1 MELLF
6 DIGPDRVPLEHP
18 DQPLDSGSISAS
30 LQSHDWS
37 ESPLGPP
44 IGWSSSLKTLMATV
58 LPAKAQIVL
67 FWGPQF
73 VALYNDA
80 YAPSIGAKHPRAL
93 GRPAVE
99 NWTELWD
106 DLEPLLRGVRETGET
121 FSAKDRPFYIERH
134 GHGETVYFDVSYSA
148 VRETDGSVGGVLCIV
163 TETTERVQFERRQAF
178 LLALGQALPASLEPE
193 QIEASALRRL
203 AEALGA
209 ARVFYGED
217 NGDGVSFSVHRDHAQ
232 DVRSAAGVH
241 RYRDFGNGLLAA
253 LRAGQTV
260 ARANIAG
267 EAGLS
272 VGEAALCAEL
282 DLAAALY
289 VPVVRLGALEATLV
303 IHYRQPHPFAEHEL
317 RLAQEAA
324 LQAWASISHAR
335 AEAAL
340 RASSAQL
347 SAMFDQASA
356 GIAVCD
362 RHWQFIRVNDR
373 YCEIVGR
380 PREALLGL
388 RMQDITHP
396 DDLTAQELQR
406 ERNLDDGAP
415 FEIIKRYARP
425 DGTPVWVQNQITPLL
440 DEQHN
445 ASGVLC
451 VCMDISARVRAE
463 AELRELNEGLE
474 ERVASMVTQREAA
487 IAQLHEAR
495 KMETIGQLTGGIA
508 HDFNNLLTPI
518 MGTLELIRRRLNDER
533 SRDLVDG
540 ALQAADRARILV
552 GRLLTF
558 ARRQTLK
565 PQVVEL
571 KALVN
576 GMRELMERSIGPM
589 IAVTVEI
596 PQQLPAVVVDPHQ
609 LELAI
614 LNLAVNARDAMSD
627 GGRLEISAALD
638 EVAADQVSGLSAGR
652 YVCLKVGD
660 SGSGM
665 NEETLRR
672 CVEPFFS
679 TKGVGK
685 GTGLGLSMVQGL
697 AAQSGGGLA
706 IASQAGLGTQVS
718 IWLPIT
724 EGAATGEGSEPT
736 DAPLAPRP
744 TRVLLVDDE
753 EMVRH
758 TTSLQLQDLGY
769 EVSEAASAAAAFQ
782 LIDAGLVPDVLVT
795 DHIMP
800 DKTGAQLAQE
810 LRLRLPD
817 LPVLIITGYSNLS
830 PAQMHGFEVLA
841 KPFRRAELAVR
852 LSQLARG
859 TG

>member
-6 DIGPDRVPLEHP
+6 YIGPDRGPLEHS
-18 DQPLDSGSISAS
+18 DQPLDSGSIGAL
-30 LQSHDWS
+30 LQSHDWC

-134 GHGETVYFDVSYSA
+134 GQGETVYFDVSYSA
-148 VRETDGSVGGVLCIV
+148 VRETDGTVGGVLCIV

-178 LLALGQALPASLEPE
+178 LLSLGQALPASHEPE
-193 QIEASALRRL
+193 QIEASVLRRL
-203 AEALGA
+203 GEALGA

-217 NGDGVSFSVHRDHAQ
+217 NGDGVSFVVHQDHVQ
-232 DVRSAAGVH
+232 GVRSAAGVH
-241 RYRDFGNGLLAA
+241 RYRDFGTGLLAA

-289 VPVVRLGALEATLV
+289 IPVIRLGALEATLV
-303 IHYRQPHPFAEHEL
+303 IHYRQPHVFAEHEL

-324 LQAWASISHAR
+324 QQAWASISHAR

-362 RHWQFIRVNDR
+362 RHWQFTRVNDR
-373 YCEIVGR
+373 YCEIIGR

-388 RMQDITHP
+388 RMQDIIHP
-396 DDLTAQELQR
+396 DDLTSR
-406 ERNLDDGAP
+406 EPQGDDGAP
-415 FEIIKRYARP
+415 FEVIRRYTRP

-474 ERVASMVTQREAA
+474 ERVASMVTQRETA

-518 MGTLELIRRRLNDER
+518 MGTLELIRRRLDDER

-565 PQVVEL
+565 PQAVEL
-571 KALVN
+571 KTLVN

-596 PQQLPAVVVDPHQ
+596 PERLPAVVVDPHQ

-627 GGRLEISAALD
+627 GGRLEISATLD
-638 EVAADQVSGLSAGR
+638 QVAADQVSGLPAGR
-652 YVCLKVGD
+652 YVCLKVAD

-672 CVEPFFS
+672 CAEPFFS

-744 TRVLLVDDE
+744 TRVLLVEDE
-753 EMVRH
+753 EMVRQ

-769 EVSEAASAAAAFQ
+769 EIIEAASATAALQ
-782 LIDAGLVPDVLVT
+782 LIDAGLAPDVLVT

-852 LSQLARG
+852 LSQLAHG
-859 TG
+859 KG